1 MPRGAGVALEPRKT
15 PVQARSAASVE
26 AILEAAVQ
34 VLLKEGKE
42 RLTTRK
48 VADRA
53 GVSVGTLYQ
62 YFPNKSALL
71 QAVLRNHLEG
81 VARTIDRVCG
91 ERKGESLDAMATALV
106 EEFLKA
112 KMAHVETSRALYF
125 VSDDVRGAEI
135 ARQNAARNI
144 AAVAAM
150 LETAQEKLNGDAQ
163 IVASIV
169 LSTMAGVSRRMLES
183 GLRKGELEAMQQG
196 LVTMVR
202 AYLAACA
209 APVSGSR

>member
-1 MPRGAGVALEPRKT
+1 
-15 PVQARSAASVE
+15 
-26 AILEAAVQ
+26 
-34 VLLKEGKE
+34 
-42 RLTTRK
+42 
-48 VADRA
+48 
-53 GVSVGTLYQ
+53 
-62 YFPNKSALL
+62 
-71 QAVLRNHLEG
+71 
-81 VARTIDRVCG
+81 
-91 ERKGESLDAMATALV
+91 
-106 EEFLKA
+106 
-112 KMAHVETSRALYF
+112 
-125 VSDDVRGAEI
+125 VRGAEI

-183 GLRKGELEAMQQG
+183 GLRKGELEAMQRG

>member
-1 MPRGAGVALEPRKT
+1 MPRVAGVALEPRKT

-26 AILEAAVQ
+26 AMLEAAVQ
-34 VLLKEGKE
+34 VLLNEGKE

-71 QAVLRNHLEG
+71 QAVLRDHLDG
-81 VARTIDRVCG
+81 VARTIERVCG
-91 ERKGESLDAMATALV
+91 ERKGETLDAMATSLV
-106 EEFLKA
+106 EEFMRA
-112 KMAHVETSRALYF
+112 KMLHVARSRALYS

-144 AAVAAM
+144 ASVAGMLESAEERLKEDARVVAA
-150 LETAQEKLNGDAQ
+150 
-163 IVASIV
+163 IV
-169 LSTMAGVSRRMLES
+169 LATMAGVSRRILES
-183 GLRKGELEAMQQG
+183 QPRDGELEAMQRG
-196 LVTMVR
+196 LATMVR
-202 AYLAACA
+202 AYLAAC
-209 APVSGSR
+209 VVG

>member
-1 MPRGAGVALEPRKT
+1 LEPRKV
-15 PVQARSAASVE
+15 PVQARSTASVD

-34 VLLKEGKE
+34 VLLKEGRE

-81 VARTIDRVCG
+81 VAQTIDQVCR
-91 ERKGESLDAMATALV
+91 EMKGAAVDAMATTLV
-106 EEFLKA
+106 EAFLKA
-112 KMAHVETSRALYF
+112 KLAHVETSRALYS

-150 LETAQEKLNGDAQ
+150 LESAKERLNDDPQ
-163 IVASIV
+163 VMASIT
-169 LSTMAGVSRRMLES
+169 LATMAGVSRRMLES
-183 GLRKGELEAMQQG
+183 GLRESELQAMQRG

-202 AYLAACA
+202 AYLVTC
-209 APVSGSR
+209 VVG